1 MVMVHLI
8 PILILNPFVTLDG
21 PAHLYNA
28 VLIDQL
34 IKGDSSHIAEVF
46 VFNSFP
52 EPNWIGHA
60 IMVLFLQVFSSLVAE
75 KLLQLFIVIATA
87 WGFRLLVKAMDPGR
101 TPWIAWFVFPLLYN
115 FTFLLGFYNFSVGIA
130 LLLVGIAWWLTNT
143 DHALSVRQWILVGLW
158 AGLLYFS
165 HLVVFLIGMGL
176 AGLIILF
183 RKQDFSWE
191 FRIKNAVVLVVC
203 CFPWIALTLAYLL
216 KSGSTGF
223 RGDVVHLSSKKLF
236 EDLFQARM
244 LIAYEPQQE
253 LVLTR
258 LYSQFLLLMFSLGVI
273 KRSISPVFIVFLL
286 NAAVA
291 IAMYFLMPDSMAGGG
306 ILSVRLLLW
315 LIISVVLLL
324 VASRLPEA
332 YARPGAWISAALSC
346 LLMYMH
352 APDQFYLSRD
362 ARRFI
367 ATANQIP
374 HKAFV
379 LPLNYSGNWLH
390 SNFPAYVGAI
400 NGSLVWDNYEANEGV
415 FPLHWQKGMNPE
427 LHLGNHV
434 SSSRPCVSIAS
445 SESLTGIALSHV
457 LVWKRNGIPEDSCS
471 LDVQRQLIEGFDQ
484 IQGDDPSVFRLRA
497 GSSVR

>member
-1 MVMVHLI
+1 MVVVHLI

-34 IKGDSSHIAEVF
+34 IKGESTHIAEVF

-60 IMVLFLQVFSSLVAE
+60 CMVLFLQVFSCLVAE
-75 KLLQLFIVIATA
+75 KSLQLIIVIATA
-87 WGFRLLVKAMDPGR
+87 WGFRMLVKAMDPGR
-101 TPWIAWFVFPLLYN
+101 TPWMAWFVFPLLFN
-115 FTFLLGFYNFSVGIA
+115 FTFLLGFYNFSFGIA
-130 LLLVGIAWWLTNT
+130 LLLIGVSWWLRNT
-143 DHALSVRQWILVGLW
+143 EQALSIRQWVLVGLW

-176 AGLIILF
+176 AGLITLF
-183 RKQDFSWE
+183 IKQDFPWKL
-191 FRIKNAVVLVVC
+191 RIRKALILLAFCSPAIVL
-203 CFPWIALTLAYLL
+203 AMAYLF

-223 RGDVVHLSSKKLF
+223 RGDVVHLSFNKLL
-236 EDLFQARM
+236 EDLYQSRM

-253 LVLTR
+253 LVITR
-258 LYSQFLLLMFSLGVI
+258 LYSQFLLLMFALGVI
-273 KRSISPVFIVFLL
+273 KRSISPVLVVFMV
-286 NAAVA
+286 NAVVA
-291 IAMYFLMPDSMAGGG
+291 TAMYFLMPDSMAGGG

-315 LIISVVLLL
+315 LVISVILLI
-324 VASRLPEA
+324 VALRLPEA
-332 YARPGAWISAALSC
+332 FARTGALISAGISC
-346 LLMYMH
+346 LMMYQH
-352 APDQFYLSRD
+352 APDQLYLSRD

-367 ATANQIP
+367 DTANQIP
-374 HKAFV
+374 NKAFV

-400 NGSLVWDNYEANEGV
+400 SGSVVWDNYEANEGV
-415 FPLHWQKGMNPE
+415 FPLHWHKGMNPE

-434 SSSRPCVSIAS
+434 SSSRPCVRFAS
-445 SESLTGIALSHV
+445 SEIKTGTAVSHV
-457 LVWKRNGIPEDSCS
+457 LLWKRNGIPEDSCS

-484 IQGDDPSVFRLRA
+484 VKSDDPSVFRLRT